1 MAKNET
7 LNGRFQ
13 HPKYTAAALTAT
25 NPVLLDGE
33 VVYESDTGRHK
44 MGNGVYAWNALP
56 YETDTEQVPGV
67 SWKVQ
72 GGMLYV
78 KPTTDKA
85 NPILKRCYIGILHYK
100 NAKLRKTLNPKT
112 GVKKARPSNA
122 GFKVVQDSS
131 GKNITWTSVRI
142 NPVPLDITKADKAG
156 WIALISVENLFGR
169 WVKRFSDPN
178 FAGGGILTY
187 TAARQ

>member
-1 MAKNET
+1 MI
-7 LNGRFQ
+7 GRLQ
-13 HPKYTAAALTAT
+13 LPQYTAAALTAA

-44 MGNGVYAWNALP
+44 MGNGVHAWNALP

-78 KPTTDKA
+78 KPTTDFS

-100 NAKLRKTLNPKT
+100 NAKLRKVLNHKT

-122 GFKVVQDSS
+122 GFKLVQDTFGSDS
-131 GKNITWTSVRI
+131 ITWTSVRI
-142 NPVPLDITKADKAG
+142 NPVPLDVTKADKAG

-178 FAGGGILTY
+178 FAGGGEI
-187 TAARQ
+187 